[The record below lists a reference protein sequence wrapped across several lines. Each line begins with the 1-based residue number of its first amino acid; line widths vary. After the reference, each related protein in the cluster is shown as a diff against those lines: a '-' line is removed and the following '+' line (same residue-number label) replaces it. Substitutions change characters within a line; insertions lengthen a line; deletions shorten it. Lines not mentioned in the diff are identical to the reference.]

1 MISNEKNPTLPEI
14 VKEMREC
21 ATLHEKCTLYHCLN
35 LGTDSLRGWAD
46 HIEEAYKRF
55 VFTREVMNVLICYL
69 FAEDLNVRQFE
80 HGKERSNGK
89 Q

>member
-21 ATLHEKCTLYHCLN
+21 ATMHEKCSLNDCSN
-35 LGTDSLRGWAD
+35 LGTDLLREWAD
-46 HIEEAYKRF
+46 HIEEAYKSF

-69 FAEDLNVRQFE
+69 FAEDLKGRTFD
-80 HGKERSNGK
+80 R
-89 Q
+89 